1 MHCQRFGLDLYI
13 TRHAS
18 ERMIQRGVSDAEI
31 AELMETGEIRYQD
44 NQRLWVAK
52 AFEGRCDNL
61 ICVAV
66 ALEDRLVV
74 KTVMH
79 HFSWEVEG

>member
-1 MHCQRFGLDLYI
+1 MHCQRFGLDVYI

-18 ERMIQRGVSDAEI
+18 ERMVQRRVSDSEI
-31 AELMETGEIRYQD
+31 LELMETGEIRYKD
-44 NQRLWVAK
+44 SQRLWVAK
-52 AFEGRCDNL
+52 AFEDRCDNL

-66 ALEDRLVV
+66 ALEDTLVV